1 MINHKGFR
9 YTSFVLGMAIVLSVS
24 IIMPSSAQQ
33 VYSTNTSS
41 QSHQLSEVA
50 WSNGVKETPESVKD
64 NVQHDLSHEQITSM
78 TDQFMDNLLQE
89 TDNRNKVIHYDTKSD
104 LLGEFE
110 KIAAKEVASK
120 YVQYYFDE
128 QSDGLY
134 IKPTE
139 TPPWFQEQ
147 HDYDKIK
154 KDDNTVEVVQ
164 TNQTDLY
171 GTYTVTFEFTWED
184 NQWTITSIDHN

>member
-1 MINHKGFR
+1 
-9 YTSFVLGMAIVLSVS
+9 MAIVLSVS

-33 VYSTNTSS
+33 VDSTNTSS
-41 QSHQLSEVA
+41 QSHQLSEAA

-64 NVQHDLSHEQITSM
+64 NVQHDLSHEQISSM
-78 TDQFMDNLLQE
+78 TDQFMDKLLQE